1 MNNKTIN
8 KSTAQSTTQST
19 TKVTT
24 HAQWMIELKAS
35 LDNQRNSK
43 KSVLDINCV
52 YILALKKLGF
62 TWDGVANEV
71 NRILDLK
78 GDQITNGRMLSLAS
92 KKWREDGEIEQR
104 IDKIVQE
111 LLNTEQKN
119 VDPNVVNSISQ
130 SANNLD
136 PNVSNDKEH
145 KPIQEQ
151 KNVVPDTYNSI
162 EEFTAD
168 VMKSPDQRFHN
179 KDRIAQAFNSS
190 KGKPK
195 KEMLN
200 ALRDIVLKS
209 MGNV

>member
-1 MNNKTIN
+1 
-8 KSTAQSTTQST
+8 
-19 TKVTT
+19 
-24 HAQWMIELKAS
+24 MIELKAS
-35 LDNQRNSK
+35 LDNQRNNK

-62 TWDGVANEV
+62 TWDGVADEV

-92 KKWREDGEIEQR
+92 KKWREDGEIEQK

-111 LLNTEQKN
+111 LLNTEKSN
-119 VDPNVVNSISQ
+119 V
-130 SANNLD
+130 D

-162 EEFTAD
+162 DEFTAD

-200 ALRDIVLKS
+200 TLRDIVLKS

>member
-8 KSTAQSTTQST
+8 KSTTQRT
-19 TKVTT
+19 TKETT

-62 TWDGVANEV
+62 TWDGVADEV

-92 KKWREDGEIEQR
+92 KKWREDGEIEQKV
-104 IDKIVQE
+104 DKIVQE
-111 LLNTEQKN
+111 LLNTEQRN
-119 VDPNVVNSISQ
+119 VDP
-130 SANNLD
+130 
-136 PNVSNDKEH
+136 NDKEH